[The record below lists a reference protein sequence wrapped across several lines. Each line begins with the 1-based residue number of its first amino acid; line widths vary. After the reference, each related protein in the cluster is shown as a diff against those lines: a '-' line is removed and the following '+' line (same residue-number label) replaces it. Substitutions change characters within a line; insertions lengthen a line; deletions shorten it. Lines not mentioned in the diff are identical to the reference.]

1 MGRAMLI
8 ICAGVLVSMGFVS
21 MGTTSQG
28 KRIIENNA
36 GYAEFVQAKNRAHTA
51 IQMAFQEINQD
62 PGWADD
68 HGINNKWTPT
78 IEGQQVELYIDVFH
92 KDTNF
97 DSLRIYSST
106 VYGDETADIVSVYT
120 RSRIDLVPTF
130 KGAISLAT
138 NNFTFSMGGSSSVN
152 GNDPTGG
159 QCSDMPGVAVMDE
172 DAQEYVE
179 NNATSGGGG
188 GKGNGK
194 NGNGGGGGKGI
205 GGNPAVGV
213 DSDLSYKP
221 VDELIARLKDLPDVQ
236 KVEGNY
242 KGSMGTKENPGV
254 FFVEDY
260 AKLTGG
266 IDEGYGI
273 LVVRKGGEM
282 AYEEDGAE
290 LDIAGNF
297 KFNGLVIFENA
308 YNFNGRGTP
317 TINGNVLVGNTDNYA
332 STIDI
337 DVSGNLHVQY
347 DCRGEEYANIAAANA
362 FKQNRY
368 QRVVTF
374 E

>member
-8 ICAGVLVSMGFVS
+8 ICAGVLVSLGFVS
-21 MGTTSQG
+21 MGTSGQG
-28 KRIIENNA
+28 KRIIQNNA

-51 IQMAFQEINQD
+51 IQMAFQEMNQD
-62 PGWADD
+62 PAWADNHD
-68 HGINNKWTPT
+68 STHKWTPT
-78 IEGQQVELYIDVFH
+78 IEGQKVELHVDVFH
-92 KDTNF
+92 VDTNF

-106 VYGDETADIVSVYT
+106 LYGNDLDESANIVSVYT

-138 NNFTFSMGGSSSVN
+138 NNFNFTMGGSSSIN

-159 QCSDMPGVAVMDE
+159 QCSDMPGIAVGDE
-172 DAQEYVE
+172 NKADEVE
-179 NNATSGGGG
+179 NEIPTGGGN
-188 GKGNGK
+188 KGVSGD
-194 NGNGGGGGKGI
+194 
-205 GGNPAVGV
+205 PAVAY
-213 DSDLSYKP
+213 DADLSYKP

-236 KVEGNY
+236 KVSGNY

-273 LVVRKGGEM
+273 MVVRKDGEM
-282 AYEEDGAE
+282 AYEGEDGAE

-297 KFNGLVIFENA
+297 KFNGLVIFEDA

-317 TINGNVLVGNTDNYA
+317 TINGNVLVGHTEDPDKPQQEI
-332 STIDI
+332 TIDI
-337 DVSGNLHVQY
+337 SGNIHLQY

-362 FKQNRY
+362 FKQSRY

>member
-8 ICAGVLVSMGFVS
+8 ICAGVLISLGFVS
-21 MGTTSQG
+21 MGTQSQG
-28 KRIIENNA
+28 KQIISNNA
-36 GYAEFVQAKNRAHTA
+36 GYAEFTQAKNRAHTA
-51 IQMAFQEINQD
+51 IQMAFQEINQN
-62 PGWADD
+62 PAWADN
-68 HGINNKWTPT
+68 HGSGNKWKPT

-106 VYGDETADIVSVYT
+106 SYGEDNSKSADIESVYT
-120 RSRIDLVPTF
+120 RSRIDLVPKF

-138 NNFTFSMGGSSSVN
+138 NNFTFTMGGSSSVN
-152 GNDPTGG
+152 GNAPSSAG
-159 QCSDMPGVAVMDE
+159 CSDNKPGIAVNDE
-172 DAQEYVE
+172 NYV
-179 NNATSGGGG
+179 NNVEDNLPNS
-188 GKGNGK
+188 
-194 NGNGGGGGKGI
+194 NGNKGVS
-205 GGNPAVGV
+205 GDPPVAY

-221 VDELIARLKDLPDVQ
+221 VDELIARLKDLPGVQ
-236 KVEGNY
+236 KLDGNY
-242 KGSMGTKENPGV
+242 KGSMGTKEDPGV

-317 TINGNVLVGNTDNYA
+317 TINGNVLVGNTDNYN

-337 DVSGNLHVQY
+337 DISGNLHVQY

>member
-8 ICAGVLVSMGFVS
+8 ICAGVLVSLGFVS
-21 MGTTSQG
+21 MGTSGQG
-28 KRIIENNA
+28 KRIIQNNA
-36 GYAEFVQAKNRAHTA
+36 GYAEFTQAKNRAHTA

-62 PGWADD
+62 PGFADD
-68 HGINNKWTPT
+68 HGSNNKWTPT
-78 IEGQQVELYIDVFH
+78 IEGQEVELYFDVFH

-106 VYGDETADIVSVYT
+106 AYGEDLNQAANIESVYT
-120 RSRIDLVPTF
+120 RSRIDLVPEF

-138 NNFTFSMGGSSSVN
+138 NNFTFSMGGSSSISGNAPN
-152 GNDPTGG
+152 GTS
-159 QCSDMPGVAVMDE
+159 CSDMPGVAVS
-172 DAQEYVE
+172 DADKVDDVE
-179 NNATSGGGG
+179 NEVP
-188 GKGNGK
+188 
-194 NGNGGGGGKGI
+194 NGGGNKGVS
-205 GGNPAVGV
+205 GDPAVAH

-236 KVEGNY
+236 KISDNY
-242 KGSMGTKENPGV
+242 KGSMGSKEDPGV

-282 AYEEDGAE
+282 AYEGEDGAE

-297 KFNGLVIFENA
+297 KFNGLVIFEDA
-308 YNFNGRGTP
+308 YNFTGRGTP
-317 TINGNVLVGNTDNYA
+317 TINGNVLVGHTEDPNRPQEQI
-332 STIDI
+332 TIDI
-337 DVSGNLHVQY
+337 NGNIHLQY

>member
-68 HGINNKWTPT
+68 HGANNKWTPT
-78 IEGQQVELYIDVFH
+78 IEGQEVKLYIDVFH

-106 VYGDETADIVSVYT
+106 AYGDETADIVSVYT
-120 RSRIDLVPTF
+120 RSRIDLVPKF

-152 GNDPTGG
+152 GNAPSGAGCDA
-159 QCSDMPGVAVMDE
+159 DMPGIATQN
-172 DAQEYVE
+172 AASASYVG
-179 NNATSGGGG
+179 T
-188 GKGNGK
+188 KTTIGNG
-194 NGNGGGGGKGI
+194 NKGLQ
-205 GGNPAVGV
+205 GNPGIGV
-213 DSDLSYKP
+213 DSDLSYAP

-236 KVEGNY
+236 SISGNY
-242 KGSMGTKENPGV
+242 KGTMGSEENPGV
-254 FFVEDY
+254 FFVEDE

-273 LVVRKGGEM
+273 LVVRTDGEL
-282 AYEEDGAE
+282 AYEQDGTE

-308 YNFNGRGTP
+308 YNFQGRGTP
-317 TINGNVLVGNTDNYA
+317 SINGNVLVGNTDDYGG
-332 STIDI
+332 TIDI
-337 DVSGNLHVQY
+337 DISGNLNIQY

-368 QRVVTF
+368 NRVVTF

>member
-8 ICAGVLVSMGFVS
+8 ICAGVLISLGFVS
-21 MGTTSQG
+21 LGTQSQG
-28 KRIIENNA
+28 KQIIKNNA
-36 GYAEFVQAKNRAHTA
+36 GYAEFTQAKNRAHTA

-62 PGWADD
+62 PTWPDSYD
-68 HGINNKWTPT
+68 SPNNAWTPE
-78 IEGQQVELYIDVFH
+78 IEGQEVKLYITEYDLG
-92 KDTNF
+92 TNF
-97 DSLRIYSST
+97 DEFRILSST
-106 VYGDETADIVSVYT
+106 AYGKDNSKSANIESVYT
-120 RSRIDLVPTF
+120 RSRIDLVPKF

-152 GNDPTGG
+152 GNAPSGAG
-159 QCSDMPGVAVMDE
+159 CSDDMPGIAVNDNNYVDDIE
-172 DAQEYVE
+172 D
-179 NNATSGGGG
+179 NLP
-188 GKGNGK
+188 
-194 NGNGGGGGKGI
+194 NGNGNKGVS
-205 GGNPAVGV
+205 GDPAVAY
-213 DSDLSYKP
+213 DSDLSYSP

-236 KVEGNY
+236 KVDGNY
-242 KGSMGTKENPGV
+242 KGTMGTQDDPGV

-308 YNFNGRGTP
+308 YNFDGNGTP
-317 TINGNVLVGNTDNYA
+317 TINGNVLVGNTDDYG

-337 DVSGNLHVQY
+337 DINGNLHVQY
-347 DCRGEEYANIAAANA
+347 DCRGEEYANTAAANA

-368 QRVVTF
+368 TRVVTF